1 MEIKADKQFFK
12 LPAGTG
18 QSFRIERAV
27 PTGKLAPEER
37 EKKLK
42 KAGES
47 FESYF
52 VYTLLKS
59 MQKGVAG
66 MSGDLGQGTF
76 NEMFDQKIA
85 EKIAER
91 GGIGI
96 GKVIEED
103 VRAKVLNK
111 QELEHGAPRF
121 MPLPGAHS
129 HVSFPLKKEPS
140 R

>member
-1 MEIKADKQFFK
+1 MEIKTGKQSFK
-12 LPAGTG
+12 IPERTG
-18 QSFRIERAV
+18 QPFRIDRTG
-27 PTGKLAPEER
+27 PTGRLTPQER

-66 MSGDLGQGTF
+66 MDGDLGQGTF

-103 VRAKVLNK
+103 TRAKVLNRP
-111 QELEHGAPRF
+111 QLDQDAPKFR
-121 MPLPGAHS
+121 PLPGAAGY
-129 HVSFPLKKEPS
+129 VSFPLKKEQS